1 MSEAWGHE
9 NMKSAFKTTN
19 DNYMLQLACTMHGCL
34 RACLE
39 WTQWNSPPAQERCT
53 CTTCVAIPPTP
64 PVNKWL
70 GNAPQEQEHLIAPLL
85 KSKWAISWTPGS
97 VKLDVQKPLMLLLW
111 GEIEISL

>member
-1 MSEAWGHE
+1 
-9 NMKSAFKTTN
+9 
-19 DNYMLQLACTMHGCL
+19 
-34 RACLE
+34 
-39 WTQWNSPPAQERCT
+39 
-53 CTTCVAIPPTP
+53 
-64 PVNKWL
+64 VNKWL